1 MNIKVNGIYKHF
13 KGDYYLVIDIAY
25 NAEDM
30 SKWVVY
36 RSLYGDGKL
45 FIRSLDD
52 FLMKVDKEKYPNC
65 DQVNRFELQKIKS
78 VRGK

>member
-1 MNIKVNGIYKHF
+1 MNVKVNGIYRRF

-30 SKWVVY
+30 TKWAVY

-45 FIRSLDD
+45 FIRSLDE

-65 DQVNRFELQKIKS
+65 DQDNRFELQKIKS
-78 VRGK
+78 VRGE